1 MVIAIM
7 MVLLLF
13 SVVVMAAMDAK
24 AVIPVQ
30 VLVKV
35 IAKGA
40 QVTVMVVL
48 VVLDFQK
55 AYKYTKY

>member
-1 MVIAIM
+1 